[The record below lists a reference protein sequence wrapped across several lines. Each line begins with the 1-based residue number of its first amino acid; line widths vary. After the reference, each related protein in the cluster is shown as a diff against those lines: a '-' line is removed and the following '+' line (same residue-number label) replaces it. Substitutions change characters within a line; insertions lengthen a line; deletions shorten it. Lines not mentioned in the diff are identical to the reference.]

1 MDSEVTFE
9 DDPDEEMD
17 TTTIEEEWIDFI
29 KRSDCRCIGQDGTCK
44 DSMLEQ
50 DPQKNEMEIGT
61 ENCKFTEWKMAEKG
75 CWMEQKIWAQ
85 DIKLTER

>member
-1 MDSEVTFE
+1 MSVFCSSVDESDDGQSTKSKDDVDSEVTFE

-17 TTTIEEEWIDFI
+17 TTTIEEEWIDYI

-61 ENCKFTEWKMAEKG
+61 ENCKFTE
-75 CWMEQKIWAQ
+75 
-85 DIKLTER
+85 